1 VKELEE
7 PQLQMAEED
16 IRKEN
21 IFEVLVVKENISIL
35 CIRAKTLYQNY
46 QIPAAYELCLKAIK
60 RDPLSFE
67 ILPIYATCLL
77 DLGLTG

>member
-1 VKELEE
+1 MVH
-7 PQLQMAEED
+7 ED
-16 IRKEN
+16 IRRDN
-21 IFEVLVVKENISIL
+21 IFETLVAKENNNIL

-46 QIPAAYELCLKAIK
+46 RIPAAYELCLKAIK
-60 RDPLSFE
+60 KDPLCFE

>member
-1 VKELEE
+1 
-7 PQLQMAEED
+7 M
-16 IRKEN
+16 RKEN
-21 IFEVLVVKENISIL
+21 IFEVLVAKENISIL

-46 QIPAAYELCLKAIK
+46 QIPAAYELCIKAIK